1 MGRITWVCA
10 TCAQHFTREYGANR
24 HNSNLH
30 EGKGTVV
37 RLLDY
42 MVGRINGQ
50 FLPNDPS
57 SYRRKKGKEKKRNLL
72 FGSNHD
78 SNNNNSLGIKTIADS
93 TDGILSYENMIPKP
107 PSKTNSTCHSNNT
120 YQRPYDSNRVSQPLH
135 KVDENDDNQL
145 PSSPADKLFQRRLK
159 LEEFKILLNKYYSPQ
174 NAGQFLA
181 RMTYMVIQE
190 NDDDILDKQLTF
202 LRNIGKGGMA

>member
-50 FLPNDPS
+50 FLPNDPLHIDA
-57 SYRRKKGKEKKRNLL
+57 KKV
-72 FGSNHD
+72 
-78 SNNNNSLGIKTIADS
+78 KTIR
-93 TDGILSYENMIPKP
+93 GICYLAPIMI
-107 PSKTNSTCHSNNT
+107 
-120 YQRPYDSNRVSQPLH
+120 
-135 KVDENDDNQL
+135 
-145 PSSPADKLFQRRLK
+145 
-159 LEEFKILLNKYYSPQ
+159 
-174 NAGQFLA
+174 
-181 RMTYMVIQE
+181 VIITIIW
-190 NDDDILDKQLTF
+190 D
-202 LRNIGKGGMA
+202 